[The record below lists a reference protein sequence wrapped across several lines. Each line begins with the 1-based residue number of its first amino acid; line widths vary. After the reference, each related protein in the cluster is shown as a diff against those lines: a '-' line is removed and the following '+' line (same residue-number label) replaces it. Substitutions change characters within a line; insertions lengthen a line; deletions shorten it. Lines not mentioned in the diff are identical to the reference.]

1 VEQTLLYIIVS
12 NQINQ
17 KQMTKFIKTIVS
29 VLAIVI
35 AACSPMGVD
44 TNIIQPLS
52 LNTASSNTID
62 PIVLNPST
70 NSQTQTVVVGTG
82 GNEYTVTSNVSW
94 YGSTTTWTYTITAT
108 SDAKDISHISF
119 LGIDGCFLS
128 DWMNATQ
135 NPLTLTQEG
144 NTGCVP
150 DMTTEVYKSTD
161 DANDR
166 TKTFTF
172 TFGRALAVDTEAA
185 TLLVKAGSVQ
195 SGAGCASVMIPG
207 PSCTELTISGKV
219 EKKVCNE
226 TQTEV
231 VVAEGVTVTAQQ
243 GSQTLTATTG
253 VDGVYS
259 FPNVGGEW
267 AVSVDGADAQLV
279 TAGPDNGSADF
290 LFDARSNGSCA
301 VIVGTT
307 KIIDCFEQ
315 SMRTNPYIGITASC
329 EHSSCTTL
337 SPDGSFRFAN
347 SPVGTHIVT
356 VDGVTTSVVV
366 ASENGTYDAGEIVV
380 DKTDGGVC
388 GDTEVVCSLS
398 QGYWF
403 AKPNAVWSDGSVTI
417 GGKTYTQ
424 AEGKAIWNTS
434 NSKGLLN
441 AKAAFTQ
448 AAAIK
453 LSNVSPSASVWAD
466 VQIIEAYFTNI
477 NKLTPTTIPGNT
489 KTGPNALAG
498 AAAGRIGNWISNN
511 HCNE

>member
-1 VEQTLLYIIVS
+1 
-12 NQINQ
+12 
-17 KQMTKFIKTIVS
+17 MTKFIKTIVS
-29 VLAIVI
+29 VLAILMV
-35 AACSPMGVD
+35 ACSPMGVD
-44 TNIIQPLS
+44 TNIIQPFS
-52 LNTASSNTID
+52 LNTASSTSID
-62 PIVLNPST
+62 PTVLNSST

-94 YGSTTTWTYTITAT
+94 YGNTTTWNYTITAA
-108 SDAKDISHISF
+108 SDAKNISHISF

-128 DWMNATQ
+128 DLTNLAE

-144 NTGCVP
+144 NTGCVQ
-150 DMTTEVYKSTD
+150 DLTTPVYKSTD
-161 DANDR
+161 DANNR

-172 TFGRALAVDTEAA
+172 TFGRALAVDESAA
-185 TLLVKAGSVQ
+185 TLFVKAGSVQ
-195 SGAGCASVMIPG
+195 SGAGCASVTISG

-219 EKKVCNE
+219 EKKVCVDN
-226 TQTEV
+226 QTS
-231 VVAEGVTVTAQQ
+231 VVAADGVTVTAQQ

-259 FPNVGGEW
+259 FSNLGGEW

-279 TAGPDNGSADF
+279 TAGPENGSADF
-290 LFDARSNGSCA
+290 LFDARPNGSCA

-315 SMRTNPYIGITASC
+315 SARTRPYIGVTASC

-337 SPDGSFRFAN
+337 SPDGSFRFPN

-388 GDTEVVCSLS
+388 GDTEIVCSLS

-403 AKPNAVWSDGSVTI
+403 AKPNAVWPNGTVTI

-424 AEGKAIWNTS
+424 AEGKAIWNYT
-434 NSKGLLN
+434 NKGGLLYV
-441 AKAAFTQ
+441 KAAFTQ
-448 AAAIK
+448 ASAIK
-453 LSNVSPSASVWAD
+453 LSNVSASAQIWQD
-466 VQIIEAYFTNI
+466 VTLIDNYLTNLP
-477 NKLTPTTIPGNT
+477 KLTPTNLGSATFKNT
-489 KTGPNALAG
+489 TSNKYIGE
-498 AAAGRIGNWISNN
+498 AAGRIGTWISNN